1 MPYTDREKIMSV
13 ESLFLEAS
21 VATLRQLCNRI
32 EVCLGRLTG
41 DQIWAR
47 GHENEN
53 AIGNLAL
60 HLGGNVRQ
68 WIISSLDDKPDHR
81 DRDKEFDVRGG
92 FTAAELSSRLRE
104 TVESAVAVTAG
115 LTAEQLT
122 QTYEIQK
129 YRVSGVEVVL
139 HVVEHFAEHTGQ
151 IIFATKMLTGTDL
164 AFYAHLRV
172 RPKPII

>member
-1 MPYTDREKIMSV
+1 MSM
-13 ESLFLEAS
+13 ESLYLEAS
-21 VATLRQLCNRI
+21 VATLRQLCGRI
-32 EVCLGRLTG
+32 EVCLGKLNE

-60 HLGGNVRQ
+60 HLAGNVRQ
-68 WIISSLDDKPDHR
+68 WIISSLGDKPDHR
-81 DRDKEFDVRGG
+81 DRDKEFDARGG
-92 FTAAELSSRLRE
+92 FTAAALSGKLRE
-104 TVESAVAVTAG
+104 TVESAIGVIAE
-115 LTAEQLT
+115 LTTEQLER
-122 QTYEIQK
+122 TYAIQK

-172 RPKPII
+172 RPKPIK

>member
-1 MPYTDREKIMSV
+1 MSM

-21 VATLRQLCNRI
+21 AATLRKLCDRI
-32 EVCLGRLTG
+32 EVCLGKLTD

-60 HLGGNVRQ
+60 HLAGNVRQ
-68 WIISSLDDKPDHR
+68 WIISSLGDQPDHR
-81 DRDKEFDVRGG
+81 DRDKEFDARGG
-92 FTAAELSSRLRE
+92 FTATELSGKLRD
-104 TVESAVAVTAG
+104 TVECAVGIVAG
-115 LTAEQLT
+115 LTGEQLAR
-122 QTYEIQK
+122 TYEIQK

-164 AFYAHLRV
+164 AFYAHLRA
-172 RPKPII
+172 RPKPIN